1 MAESIPFKFGSKS
14 SNANVIPISIKCTDA
29 DKKENKETQ
38 DKDLTQTIG
47 PIFKGAQTA
56 QRHLVELTRHQF
68 TIHSEKQD
76 KKDDGQEISACKMCE
91 HYFAKE
97 SQEDKEEN
105 ERKEEK
111 KIEII

>member
-14 SNANVIPISIKCTDA
+14 SNENVFPISTKWTDA
-29 DKKENKETQ
+29 DGKENK
-38 DKDLTQTIG
+38 DKDLTQTIE

-97 SQEDKEEN
+97 SQE
-105 ERKEEK
+105 EK
-111 KIEII
+111 KKMKGRVI